1 MDFAGA
7 HSQRLPRDVHEFL
20 HGDVQLAGGQ
30 LVWKDHSGDVLHEF
44 LLLLAHGGTRHVN
57 GHVSPADNDNLL
69 ANLEA
74 IAKIDIQE
82 KVDALHHA
90 V

>member
-1 MDFAGA
+1 MSFMN
-7 HSQRLPRDVHEFL
+7 F
-20 HGDVQLAGGQ
+20 
-30 LVWKDHSGDVLHEF
+30 
-44 LLLLAHGGTRHVN
+44 GGTRHVN